1 VEDQRVLPHFTTVTL
16 PAHRGFLHVR
26 GRFSSTLLALS
37 IGVACAG
44 PPPLEGNAGGL
55 QVALLTPGPIS
66 DQAWNGEAYRGLLAI
81 RDSLGA
87 SISHIQTRTPA
98 AFNEN
103 FREYGRQSYDLVIGH
118 GFEYQDAAR
127 RIAPAF
133 PKTVFL
139 VTSSD
144 VTGPNVAGIRFSFAE
159 PSFLAGIAAAGSSR
173 SGIIG
178 AIGGTELPPVREGFD
193 AYTAGASSVNPE
205 IRVLTS
211 YVGNWE
217 DVSAGR
223 QQALAQMSR
232 GADVIFQNADAAGL
246 GVFQAARE
254 SERALVIGANAD
266 QNGVARG
273 VILGSAVID
282 LPLAFL
288 TVARAVRDKAPLPQV
303 FALGTESGVVRF
315 VINPAL
321 SDRVSRRIHQILDSV
336 QTSMSSGS
344 WQSPVSWRTS
354 PPAP

>member
-1 VEDQRVLPHFTTVTL
+1 M
-16 PAHRGFLHVR
+16 
-26 GRFSSTLLALS
+26 LS

-44 PPPLEGNAGGL
+44 SPATDKADSLR
-55 QVALLTPGPIS
+55 VALLTPGPIS

-87 SISHIQTRTPA
+87 SISHIQTKTPA
-98 AFNEN
+98 SFDEN

-118 GFEYQDAAR
+118 GFEYKDAAER
-127 RIAPAF
+127 VAPTY
-133 PKTVFL
+133 PETVFL
-139 VTSSD
+139 VTSSEA
-144 VTGPNVAGIRFSFAE
+144 GGGNVAGIRFTFAQ
-159 PSFLAGIAAAGSSR
+159 PSFLAGIAAAGASKT
-173 SGIIG
+173 GIIG

-193 AYTAGASSVNPE
+193 AFSAGARSINPS

-223 QQALAQMSR
+223 EQALAQMSQ

-254 SERALVIGANAD
+254 SGRALVIGANAD
-266 QNGVARG
+266 QNGVAPT
-273 VILGSAVID
+273 VVLGSAVID

-288 TVARAVRDKAPLPQV
+288 TVARAVRDKAVLPKV
-303 FALGTESGVVRF
+303 FALGAETGVVRF

-321 SDRVSRRIHQILDSV
+321 GDRISVPARQRLDSISS
-336 QTSMSSGS
+336 SMAAGT
-344 WQSPVSWRTS
+344 WQSPVSWSTRS
-354 PPAP
+354 P

>member
-1 VEDQRVLPHFTTVTL
+1 M
-16 PAHRGFLHVR
+16 
-26 GRFSSTLLALS
+26 LS

-44 PPPLEGNAGGL
+44 SPATDKADSLR
-55 QVALLTPGPIS
+55 VALLTPGPIS

-87 SISHIQTRTPA
+87 SISHIQTKTPA
-98 AFNEN
+98 SFDEN

-118 GFEYQDAAR
+118 GFEYKDAAER
-127 RIAPAF
+127 VAPAY
-133 PKTVFL
+133 PGTVFL
-139 VTSSD
+139 VTSSEA
-144 VTGPNVAGIRFSFAE
+144 GGGNVAGIRFTFAQ
-159 PSFLAGIAAAGSSR
+159 PAFLAGIAAAGASKT
-173 SGIIG
+173 GTIG

-193 AYTAGASSVNPE
+193 AFTAGARSINPS
-205 IRVLTS
+205 IRVLVS

-223 QQALAQMSR
+223 EQALAQMSQ

-254 SERALVIGANAD
+254 RGRALVIGANAD
-266 QNGVARG
+266 QNAVAPT

-288 TVARAVRDKAPLPQV
+288 TVAKAVRDKAVLPKV
-303 FALGTESGVVRF
+303 FALGAETGVVRF

-321 SDRVSRRIHQILDSV
+321 GDRISVSARQRLDSLSS
-336 QTSMSSGS
+336 SMAAGT
-344 WQSPVSWRTS
+344 WQSPVSWSRS
-354 PPAP
+354 P